1 MTKRFRGHVWMAL
14 FAGLSWMSATPAQSA
29 PEVTRI
35 EIDSRW
41 GGLNPDSPFG
51 TQLVI
56 EKDGAG
62 YRLSGNRSQG
72 RGERHVKTVIPERTV
87 SADQVARLAAALRAP
102 VRSTLDPELLQPA
115 AAQLQRHL
123 DGLLPDIAP
132 PSSPVAAKVR
142 AWRETFREP
151 SALAAAAT
159 RGIVRHWHTDDYP
172 GIRIRA
178 TFADGSKQQ
187 WSSRSQSYLMLP
199 WKNADDEPTYAVEL
213 PLSVGAV
220 LPEESTNKERL
231 EDKHLRDDEWAD
243 LLDGGLAADIGRFRT
258 EARMPDAFA
267 VLSKRFDVDEMDP
280 VDWQGPQLDVDMR
293 LPDSPKNLTL
303 SERLDIRGRALAH
316 AADADRMAQQLT
328 LAQSSPALLSRMN
341 DHPNVPFRI
350 SHRGWSRLNRAT
362 AAQFQTQM
370 ASLGKLPELK
380 RDPSLLRDAVMVE
393 EGDVPVYWIVLA
405 DRRAVRWKEYAS
417 KDEPG
422 TRCEGIPMGEDAHTY
437 GKTDICYGTI
447 FDADGKVQ

>member
-1 MTKRFRGHVWMAL
+1 
-14 FAGLSWMSATPAQSA
+14 MSAASAQPAAQA
-29 PEVTRI
+29 IRI

-51 TQLVI
+51 THVVI
-56 EKDGAG
+56 EKVGTG
-62 YRLSGNRSQG
+62 YRLSGSRSRG
-72 RGERHVKTVIPERTV
+72 HGERHVETAVPEQTV

-102 VRSTLDPELLQPA
+102 VQPVLDPQLLQPA

-132 PSSPVAAKVR
+132 TSSPVAAKVR
-142 AWRETFREP
+142 EWRETFREP

-159 RGIVRHWHTDDYP
+159 RGIVRRWHTDDYP

-178 TFADGSKQQ
+178 SFADGSKRE

-199 WKNADDEPTYAVEL
+199 WKDTDGESTFAVEL
-213 PLSVGAV
+213 PLALGAV
-220 LPEESTNKERL
+220 LPAESTNAERL
-231 EDKHLRDDEWAD
+231 KDRHLPDDEWAD
-243 LLDGGLAADIGRFRT
+243 ILDGGLAADIGRFRT

-267 VLSKRFDVDEMDP
+267 VLSKRFDIDEMEP

-293 LPDSPKNLTL
+293 LPASPKNLTL
-303 SERLDIRGRALAH
+303 SARLDIRNKMLAH
-316 AADADRMAQQLT
+316 PADVDHMAQQLT

-341 DHPNVPFRI
+341 EYPNVPFRI
-350 SHRGWSRLNRAT
+350 SNMGWSRLNQAT

-380 RDPSLLRDAVMVE
+380 RDPALLRDAVMVE
-393 EGDVPVYWIVLA
+393 EGDAPVYWIVLA

-417 KDEPG
+417 KEEPGG
-422 TRCEGIPMGEDAHTY
+422 TRCEGIPMGEEAQTY
-437 GKTDICYGTI
+437 GKTDICYGMI